1 MGTYSVVVSV
11 VLLCCLIGSAP
22 AVAVA
27 PPILVSP
34 PASPDDVQPPPIPS
48 AGLSLGDGVTSSLGV
63 CDPSRLAL
71 SYERPEHCRLVRSQE
86 PEASPP
92 ERPDA
97 SVETRTGPNPWIDVL
112 IAGLTLGGSAANSF
126 TDGPHKPYHFTQE
139 GWFGE
144 TTYAGGSDKASHFVS
159 YYVVSKEL
167 TNLYRRLGHSERESL
182 WLGFGVAAAAGLVTE
197 IGDGT
202 TRFGFSYEDLVMDT
216 LGAASAALIAHYRA
230 DDLVGFRGG
239 FLVPVT
245 GASTCCQVAGFG
257 RDYSNE
263 IYTADLKF
271 GGLARRLG
279 VPIGPLKYLLFSVTY
294 GSKGYPYALPE
305 DRERQVGLEV
315 GLNLQE
321 ILNDIGVTR
330 DPWWG
335 YALHMVADNIRFPFT
350 AVGFR
355 YDLNSGRWC
364 GPDNGNKFCR

>member
-1 MGTYSVVVSV
+1 LRARSALVSV
-11 VLLCCLIGSAP
+11 LLPLCLAGTVVPVPAVSASMTAAPSAP
-22 AVAVA
+22 A
-27 PPILVSP
+27 
-34 PASPDDVQPPPIPS
+34 PDDARVPEIS
-48 AGLSLGDGVTSSLGV
+48 TAGLSLADGVTASLGV
-63 CDPSRLAL
+63 CDESRLTL
-71 SYERPEHCRLVRSQE
+71 SYERTAGCRLAQAQE
-86 PEASPP
+86 GGRAPREDS
-92 ERPDA
+92 
-97 SVETRTGPNPWIDVL
+97 GPNRWIDAL
-112 IAGLTLGGSAANSF
+112 IAALTLGGSAANSF
-126 TDGPHKPYHFTQE
+126 TDGPHKPYHFTEE

-144 TTYAGGSDKASHFVS
+144 TTYAGGADKASHFVS

-167 TNLYRRLGHSERESL
+167 TNLYRRLGHSEREAI
-182 WLGFGVAAAAGLVTE
+182 WLGFGVATAAGLVTE

-216 LGAASAALIAHYRA
+216 LGAATAAFIAHYRA

-245 GASTCCQVAGFG
+245 GAETCCQVAGFG

-263 IYTADLKF
+263 LYTADLKL

-279 VPIGPLKYLLFSVTY
+279 LPIEPLKYLLLSVTY

-305 DRERQVGLEV
+305 NRERQLGIEI

-321 ILNDIGVTR
+321 ILNDLHVTR

-350 AVGFR
+350 AVGMR

-364 GPDNGNKFCR
+364 GPNNGNTFCR

>member
-1 MGTYSVVVSV
+1 
-11 VLLCCLIGSAP
+11 LLVCLAGRLALAL
-22 AVAVA
+22 AVTPSTEAA
-27 PPILVSP
+27 
-34 PASPDDVQPPPIPS
+34 PDDSWISVMPR
-48 AGLSLGDGVTSSLGV
+48 ADLSLADAVPTSLGP
-63 CDPSRLAL
+63 CDELRLTL
-71 SYERPEHCRLVRSQE
+71 SYERPRGCRLVQDRETGPE
-86 PEASPP
+86 PR
-92 ERPDA
+92 ERPDPGA
-97 SVETRTGPNPWIDVL
+97 EPRKRPNPWIDAL
-112 IAGLTLGGSAANSF
+112 IAAITIGGSAANSF
-126 TDGPHKPYHFTQE
+126 TDGPSKPYHFARE

-144 TTYAGGSDKASHFVS
+144 DTYAGGADKASHFVS

-167 TNLYRRLGHSERESL
+167 TSLYRRLGHSEREAL
-182 WLGFGVAAAAGLVTE
+182 WLGFGVATAAGLVTE

-202 TRFGFSYEDLVMDT
+202 TRFGFSYEDLIMDT
-216 LGAASAALIAHYRA
+216 LGAAAAAIITHYRA

-239 FLVPVT
+239 FLLPVT

-271 GGLARRLG
+271 RGLARRLG
-279 VPIGPLKYLLFSVTY
+279 VPIGPLKYLLLSVTY

-305 DRERQVGLEV
+305 DRERQVGIEI
-315 GLNLQE
+315 GLNLQQ
-321 ILNDIGVTR
+321 ILNDVGVTR

-350 AVGFR
+350 AVGWR

>member
-1 MGTYSVVVSV
+1 MRW
-11 VLLCCLIGSAP
+11 LCCVIGFVAP
-22 AVAVA
+22 AVAVT
-27 PPILVSP
+27 PPILGAADDSP
-34 PASPDDVQPPPIPS
+34 AGVEIPAIPS
-48 AGLSLGDGVTSSLGV
+48 EGLSLADGVSSSLRL
-63 CDPSRLAL
+63 CDASRLAL
-71 SYERPEHCRLVRSQE
+71 SYERPEGCRLARSQE
-86 PEASPP
+86 REPEAAK
-92 ERPDA
+92 R
-97 SVETRTGPNPWIDVL
+97 PNPWIDAL
-112 IAGLTLGGSAANSF
+112 IAALTLGGSAANSF
-126 TDGPHKPYHFTQE
+126 TDGPHKPYHVTEE

-144 TTYAGGSDKASHFVS
+144 TTYAGGADKASHFVS

-167 TNLYRRLGHSERESL
+167 TNLYRRLGHSERESV
-182 WLGFGVAAAAGLVTE
+182 WLGFGVATAAGLLTE

-239 FLVPVT
+239 FLLPVT
-245 GASTCCQVAGFG
+245 GAATCCQVAGFG

-305 DRERQVGLEV
+305 DRERQVGLEI

-321 ILNDIGVTR
+321 ILNDLGVTR

-350 AVGFR
+350 AVGVR

-364 GPDNGNKFCR
+364 GPGNGNKFCR

>member
-1 MGTYSVVVSV
+1 MVVST
-11 VLLCCLIGSAP
+11 LLLWCLIGFVAP
-22 AVAVA
+22 ALAET
-27 PPILVSP
+27 PPIWAA
-34 PASPDDVQPPPIPS
+34 PADSPDAVKTPTIPS
-48 AGLSLGDGVTSSLGV
+48 AGSSLAAGVTPSPGV
-63 CDPSRLAL
+63 CDASRLTL
-71 SYERPEHCRLVRSQE
+71 SYERPAGCLIAQSQE
-86 PEASPP
+86 REPGSA
-92 ERPDA
+92 ERPDTA
-97 SVETRTGPNPWIDVL
+97 AEAPKRPSLWIDAL

-126 TDGPHKPYHFTQE
+126 TDGPHKPYHFTEE

-144 TTYAGGSDKASHFVS
+144 TTYAGGADKASHFVS

-182 WLGFGVAAAAGLVTE
+182 WLGLGVASAAGLLTE

-239 FLVPVT
+239 FLLPVT

-263 IYTADLKF
+263 LYTADLKL

-279 VPIGPLKYLLFSVTY
+279 VPIGPLRYLLFSVTY

-305 DRERQVGLEV
+305 DRERQVGLEI

-321 ILNDIGVTR
+321 ILNDLGVTR